1 MDDKPDKLA
10 PREADSCFEDIERP
24 MLRRIR
30 ELKNRV
36 AADNPERH
44 VRDVEATGS
53 CFFLCG
59 NLARQDL
66 GLSARTS
73 SDEQLRKAADTDR
86 LSVLALML
94 ERLEMPMND
103 GMLIKQ
109 KLALVALVKPFR
121 GPPPRPAHVLMCH
134 NPQCELSTCE
144 QGFRRGRY

>member
-53 CFFLCG
+53 CFFFCG
-59 NLARQDL
+59 NLALQDL
-66 GLSARTS
+66 GHKPWTN
-73 SDEQLRKAADTDR
+73 SDAQLREAADTDR
-86 LSVLALML
+86 LDVYALML
-94 ERLEMPMND
+94 DQLDMPMRD
-103 GMLIKQ
+103 GDTFEK
-109 KLALVALVKPFR
+109 KADLAALEPFP
-121 GPPPRPAHVLMCH
+121 GPPTTHVHACPRHAD
-134 NPQCELSTCE
+134 CE
-144 QGFRRGRY
+144 F